1 MMSERL
7 TITEVKVDE
16 NTEIVREMNE
26 AEWAK
31 YLATQEAI
39 EAAKLKKEQDEL
51 AKAAL
56 LEKLGITAEEAK
68 LLLGGN

>member
-1 MMSERL
+1 MSERL

-16 NTEIVREMNE
+16 NTEVTREMNDV
-26 AEWAK
+26 EWTK
-31 YLATQEAI
+31 YLAAQEAI

-56 LEKLGITAEEAK
+56 LNKLGITEEEAK
-68 LLLGGN
+68 LLLS

>member
-68 LLLGGN
+68 LLLS

>member
-1 MMSERL
+1 MSDKL

-16 NTEIVREMNE
+16 QTETVREINE
-26 AEWAK
+26 SEWAK

-39 EAAKLKKEQDEL
+39 ETSKLQKKQNEL

-56 LEKLGITAEEAK
+56 LDRLGITADEAK
-68 LLLGGN
+68 LLLS